1 MLLSA
6 FVGTEEL
13 YVPGSARGLAY
24 TGCRVAADSRRH
36 VCSIGAPVLFG
47 CLA

>member
-6 FVGTEEL
+6 FVGTVEL
-13 YVPGSARGLAY
+13 SVPGAARGLAY

-36 VCSIGAPVLFG
+36 VCSFGAPVLFG